1 MPRIDRITIDKI
13 MDATD
18 IVDVVGDFVSLKKRG
33 ANHWGLC
40 PFHNDRSP
48 SFSVNSAKG
57 IFKCF
62 SCGKAGSAVSFLMD
76 LEGMSYVEAIRWLA
90 KKYNIEIQEKEM
102 TTAERQAE
110 AERESMY
117 AVNDFAL
124 DHFEKTLTGTADG
137 RDIGLAYFRERGI
150 SDAMIKKFH
159 LGYALDRGDDLYGA
173 AIRAGFNEKFLVDTG
188 LCIRTDAGRC
198 YDRFKGRVIYPV
210 HSLSGRVVA
219 FGARTL
225 RKEKTIA
232 KYLNSP
238 ESSIYSKSRE
248 LYGMYQAR
256 SAIARKKN
264 CILVEGYM
272 DVISMHQA
280 GVENVVASSGTAL
293 TEGQVAMIKRFADK
307 VTLMYDSDAAG
318 IKAALRGIN
327 MFVAAGI
334 ALKLVLLPE
343 GDDPDSFAQSHTSDE
358 VEQYLAE
365 HEQDLIGFK
374 ADILMKDCGNDP
386 HKRSEAIN
394 DILQTVALIPDV
406 IEQTLYI
413 EECARKV
420 GVDSSTLAAQVKVI
434 IARHREDE
442 YKKRQ
447 QQAASQSIKDA
458 VMQGVS
464 ASAAP
469 SAPSASALSDASDA
483 EAGRPAAV
491 SPTVRHAS
499 QAVQLAEEEI
509 IRYAVKYG
517 AFYMCEVYTDERP
530 DEPVPMNVID
540 YIDNE
545 LGIDGVN
552 FSNPL
557 FARAWTMARD
567 LRRNEW
573 PEKHEARIA
582 ELEEIRRRELDNGR
596 EAIRNSAFDMDTI
609 SKAEEKLVKEA
620 DEHYSAGIDEFDSAF
635 IRDMFVRSDDREL
648 NDLAVRLCASPVVLS
663 KMHPKTDRREDICS
677 KLPMAI
683 YSLKGALLKERIS
696 ELTGRLATA
705 SAEDAADMLKQIMEL
720 KESSMEFDRYNGEI
734 VIIPPT
740 RK

>member
-1 MPRIDRITIDKI
+1 MARIDRITVDKI

-48 SFSVNSAKG
+48 SFSVNAAKG

-76 LEGMSYVEAIRWLA
+76 LEGMSYVEALRWLA
-90 KKYNIEIQEKEM
+90 KKYNIEIQEKEI
-102 TTAERQAE
+102 TSAERQAE

-124 DHFEKTLTGTADG
+124 AHFEKNLTDTADG
-137 RDIGLAYFRERGI
+137 RDVGLAYFRERDV

-159 LGYALDRGDDLYGA
+159 LGYAIDRSDDLYNA
-173 AIRAGFNEKFLVDTG
+173 AVRAGFNEKFLVDTG
-188 LCIRTDAGRC
+188 LCIKTDSGRC

-219 FGARTL
+219 FGGRTL
-225 RKEKTIA
+225 RKEKTLA
-232 KYLNSP
+232 KYVNSP

-248 LYGMYQAR
+248 LYGIYQAR

-272 DVISMHQA
+272 DVISLHQA

-386 HKRSEAIN
+386 HKRTEAIN
-394 DILQTVALIPDV
+394 DILQTIALIPDV

-420 GVDSSTLAAQVKVI
+420 GVNSSTLAAQVKVI
-434 IARHREDE
+434 VSRQREAE

-447 QQAASQSIKDA
+447 QQESAQSIADVVTRTTPVDSHSESAASTVQP
-458 VMQGVS
+458 S
-464 ASAAP
+464 AQQQPAAP
-469 SAPSASALSDASDA
+469 
-483 EAGRPAAV
+483 V
-491 SPTVRHAS
+491 SPGI
-499 QAVQLAEEEI
+499 LMAEEEI
-509 IRYAVKYG
+509 IRYAIKYG
-517 AFYMCEVYTDERP
+517 TFYMCDVYTDEKP
-530 DEPVPMNVID
+530 DEPIPMNVID

-545 LGIDGVN
+545 LRLDDVS
-552 FSNPL
+552 FANPL
-557 FARAWTMARD
+557 YARAWTMARE
-567 LRRNEW
+567 LRHDEW
-573 PEKHEARIA
+573 PAKHQAKVT
-582 ELEEIRRRELDNGR
+582 ELEEVRCQELEAGR
-596 EAIRNSAFDMDTI
+596 ESIRNKAFDMETI
-609 SKAEEKLVKEA
+609 QKAEEKLIHEA
-620 DEHYSAGIDEFDSAF
+620 DEHYATAVDDFDMSF
-635 IRDMFVRSDDREL
+635 IRDMFVRTDDRTL
-648 NDLAVRLCASPVVLS
+648 SDLAVKLCANPVVLS
-663 KMHPKTDRREDICS
+663 KMHPKVNRRDEICD

-683 YSLKGALLKERIS
+683 YSLKGAILKDRINRLTARLTQASADEAEGLLKE
-696 ELTGRLATA
+696 
-705 SAEDAADMLKQIMEL
+705 IMEL
-720 KESSMEFDRYNGEI
+720 KEASMEFDRYNGEI
-734 VIIPPT
+734 VITPSI
-740 RK
+740 RR

>member
-1 MPRIDRITIDKI
+1 MPRIDRITVDKI

-48 SFSVNSAKG
+48 SFSVNAAKG

-76 LEGMSYVEAIRWLA
+76 LEGMSYVEALRWLA

-102 TTAERQAE
+102 TSAERQAE

-117 AVNDFAL
+117 AVNDFAIA
-124 DHFEKTLTGTADG
+124 HFEKNLTDTADG
-137 RDIGLAYFRERGI
+137 RDIGLAYFRERGV

-159 LGYALDRGDDLYGA
+159 LGYAIDRSDDLYNA
-173 AIRAGFNEKFLVDTG
+173 AVRAGFNEKFLVDTG
-188 LCIRTDAGRC
+188 LCIKTDSGRC

-219 FGARTL
+219 FGGRTL
-225 RKEKTIA
+225 RKEKTLA
-232 KYLNSP
+232 KYVNSP

-272 DVISMHQA
+272 DVISLHQA

-293 TEGQVAMIKRFADK
+293 AEGQVAMIKRFADK

-386 HKRSEAIN
+386 HKRTEAIN
-394 DILQTVALIPDV
+394 DILQTIALIPDV

-420 GVDSSTLAAQVKVI
+420 GVNSSTLAAQVKVI
-434 IARHREDE
+434 ISRQREAE

-447 QQAASQSIKDA
+447 QQESAQSIVD
-458 VMQGVS
+458 VVTRTTPGDS
-464 ASAAP
+464 HSTPPASEAPAAP
-469 SAPSASALSDASDA
+469 QQ
-483 EAGRPAAV
+483 PAAPV
-491 SPTVRHAS
+491 SPGV
-499 QAVQLAEEEI
+499 LMAEEEI
-509 IRYAVKYG
+509 IRYAIKYG
-517 AFYMCEVYTDERP
+517 TFYMCEVYTDEKP
-530 DEPVPMNVID
+530 DEPIPMNVID

-545 LGIDGVN
+545 LRLDNVSFAN
-552 FSNPL
+552 QL
-557 FARAWTMARD
+557 YARAWTMSRE
-567 LRRNEW
+567 LRHNEW
-573 PEKHEARIA
+573 PAKHQAKVT
-582 ELEEIRRRELDNGR
+582 ELEEVRRQELEAGR
-596 EAIRNSAFDMDTI
+596 ESIRNKAFDMETI
-609 SKAEEKLVKEA
+609 QKAEEKLIQEA
-620 DEHYSAGIDEFDSAF
+620 DEHYATAIDDFDMSF
-635 IRDMFVRSDDREL
+635 IRDMFVRTDDRTL
-648 NDLAVRLCASPVVLS
+648 SDLAVRLCANPVVLS
-663 KMHPKTDRREDICS
+663 KMHPKVNRRDEICN

-683 YSLKGALLKERIS
+683 YSLKGAILKDRINRLTARLTGASADEAESLLKE
-696 ELTGRLATA
+696 
-705 SAEDAADMLKQIMEL
+705 IMEL
-720 KESSMEFDRYNGEI
+720 KEASMEFDRYNGEI
-734 VIIPPT
+734 VITPST
-740 RK
+740 RR

>member
-1 MPRIDRITIDKI
+1 MARIDRITVDKI
-13 MDATD
+13 MDASD

-48 SFSVNSAKG
+48 SFSVNAAKG

-76 LEGMSYVEAIRWLA
+76 LEGMSYVEALRWLA

-102 TTAERQAE
+102 TSAERQAE

-124 DHFEKTLTGTADG
+124 AHFEKNLTDTADG
-137 RDIGLAYFRERGI
+137 RDVGLAYFRERGV

-159 LGYALDRGDDLYGA
+159 LGYAIDRSDDLYNA
-173 AIRAGFNEKFLVDTG
+173 AVRAGFNEKFLVDTG
-188 LCIRTDAGRC
+188 LCIKTDSGRC

-219 FGARTL
+219 FGGRTL
-225 RKEKTIA
+225 RKEKTLA
-232 KYLNSP
+232 KYVNSP

-272 DVISMHQA
+272 DVISLHQA

-386 HKRSEAIN
+386 HKRTEAIN
-394 DILQTVALIPDV
+394 DILQTIALIPDI
-406 IEQTLYI
+406 IEQRLYI

-420 GVDSSTLAAQVKVI
+420 GVNSSTLEAQVKVI
-434 IARHREDE
+434 VSRQREAE

-447 QQAASQSIKDA
+447 QQESAQSIADVVTRTTPVDSHSESAASPAQP
-458 VMQGVS
+458 S
-464 ASAAP
+464 AQQQPAAP
-469 SAPSASALSDASDA
+469 
-483 EAGRPAAV
+483 V
-491 SPTVRHAS
+491 SPGI
-499 QAVQLAEEEI
+499 LMAEEEI
-509 IRYAVKYG
+509 IRYAIKYG
-517 AFYMCEVYTDERP
+517 TFYMCDVYTDEKP
-530 DEPVPMNVID
+530 DEPIPMNVID

-545 LGIDGVN
+545 LRLDDVS
-552 FSNPL
+552 FANPL
-557 FARAWTMARD
+557 YARAWTMARE
-567 LRRNEW
+567 LRHDEW
-573 PEKHEARIA
+573 PAKHQAKVT
-582 ELEEIRRRELDNGR
+582 ELEEVRCQELEAGR
-596 EAIRNSAFDMDTI
+596 ESIRNKAFDMETI
-609 SKAEEKLVKEA
+609 QKAEEKLIHEA
-620 DEHYSAGIDEFDSAF
+620 DEHYATAVDDFDMSF
-635 IRDMFVRSDDREL
+635 ICDMFVRTDDRTL
-648 NDLAVRLCASPVVLS
+648 SDLAVKLCANPVVLS
-663 KMHPKTDRREDICS
+663 KMHPKVNRRDEICD

-683 YSLKGALLKERIS
+683 YSLKGAILKDRINRLTARLTQASADEAEGLLKE
-696 ELTGRLATA
+696 
-705 SAEDAADMLKQIMEL
+705 IMEL
-720 KESSMEFDRYNGEI
+720 KEASMEFDRYNGEI
-734 VIIPPT
+734 VITPSI
-740 RK
+740 RR

>member
-48 SFSVNSAKG
+48 SFSVNAAKG

-102 TTAERQAE
+102 TGAERQAE
-110 AERESMY
+110 ADRESMY

-124 DHFEKTLTGTADG
+124 THFEKNLTGTADG

-150 SDAMIKKFH
+150 SDAMIRKFH
-159 LGYALDRGDDLYGA
+159 LGYSIDRSDDLYDA
-173 AIRAGFNEKFLVDTG
+173 AIRAGFNEKFLVETG
-188 LCIRTDAGRC
+188 LCIKNDSGRC
-198 YDRFKGRVIYPV
+198 YDRFRGRVIYPV

-219 FGARTL
+219 FGGRTL
-225 RKEKTIA
+225 RKEKTLA
-232 KYLNSP
+232 KYVNSP

-343 GDDPDSFAQSHTSDE
+343 GDDPDSFAQSHMSDE
-358 VEQYLAE
+358 VERYMAE

-386 HKRSEAIN
+386 HRRSEAIN
-394 DILQTVALIPDV
+394 DILQTIALIPDV

-420 GVDSSTLAAQVKVI
+420 GVDSSALAAQVKVI
-434 IARHREDE
+434 ISRQRETE

-447 QQAASQSIKDA
+447 QQEASQSIKDIVTRDA
-458 VMQGVS
+458 AA
-464 ASAAP
+464 ASVIHPAP
-469 SAPSASALSDASDA
+469 VQPDAK
-483 EAGRPAAV
+483 PV
-491 SPTVRHAS
+491 SPGIKF
-499 QAVQLAEEEI
+499 AEEEI
-509 IRYAVKYG
+509 IRYAIKYG
-517 AFYMCEVYTDERP
+517 TFYMCDVFTDDRP

-545 LGIDGVN
+545 LSIDNVT
-552 FSNPL
+552 FSTPL
-557 FARAWTMARD
+557 FARAWAMARE
-567 LRRNEW
+567 LRHTEW
-573 PEKHEARIA
+573 PGRHQAKIT
-582 ELEEIRRRELDNGR
+582 ELENIRSHELEAGR
-596 EAIRNSAFDMDTI
+596 ESIRNSAFDMETI
-609 SKAEEKLVKEA
+609 RKAEEKLTGEA
-620 DEHYSAGIDEFDSAF
+620 DRHYEAAVDEFDTAF

-648 NDLAVRLCASPVVLS
+648 NDLAVRLCANPVVLS
-663 KMHPKTDRREDICS
+663 KMHPKVNRREEICS

-683 YSLKGALLKERIS
+683 YALKGALLKDRIS
-696 ELTGRLATA
+696 SLTAQLAVA
-705 SAEDAADMLKQIMEL
+705 SADEAGDLLRQIMEL
-720 KESSMEFDRYNGEI
+720 KEASMEFDRYNGEI
-734 VIIPPT
+734 VITPSA
-740 RK
+740 RR